1 MAQRG
6 KRGGKRPG
14 AGRKPLGRPPGTF
27 NDKESEVARRKL
39 KSLVR
44 AKTKELVDAQ
54 ISNAL
59 GIKYLVVRD
68 KATGKFAR
76 VAKNIAEVLKPDE
89 EIIEVWEERPN
100 VHSFTDLMNRT
111 IGKPAEHV
119 EMDANLSGELR
130 IISELPE

>member
-1 MAQRG
+1 MAAKG
-6 KRGGKRPG
+6 KRGGARPG
-14 AGRKPLGRPPGTF
+14 SGRKPLGRPPGTF

-54 ISNAL
+54 IANAL

-76 VAKNIAEVLKPDE
+76 VAKNVAETINPE
-89 EIIEVWEERPN
+89 QEIVEVWEERPN

-119 EMDANLSGELR
+119 EMDQTITGGLTVKWEGD
-130 IISELPE
+130 